1 MSHPSGELDV
11 LIAAAVKGDRRALG
25 KVLGVV
31 QPFVTRYCRARLGSQ
46 NRSYRWADDVAQEV
60 CLAVITALPGYCN
73 QNRSFLAFLYGIAV
87 QEVLDTRQPKW
98 RGRSYPVSAVP
109 DTEKAAPEQQP
120 TDSAPSTQ
128 MGQMLEVLQPKHREV
143 LLLRMVLGLSAEQT
157 AEAMESTP
165 TAVRVAQH
173 RALVQLRSLL
183 SPGGVGLSA

>member
-25 KVLGVV
+25 RVLGVV

-46 NRSYRWADDVAQEV
+46 NRSYRWADDVAREV

-73 QNRSFLAFLYGIAV
+73 QNRSFLAFLYRIAV
-87 QEVLDTRQPKW
+87 QEVLDARQPKW

-109 DTEKAAPEQQP
+109 DTGEAAPEQQP
-120 TDSAPSTQ
+120 TDSAPSN
-128 MGQMLEVLQPKHREV
+128 QMLEVLQTKHREV
-143 LLLRMVLGLSAEQT
+143 LLLRTVLGLSAEQT

-165 TAVRVAQH
+165 AAVRVAQH
-173 RALVQLRSLL
+173 RALAQLRSLL